1 MCTLVRVEGKHEY
14 KSYGGKQ
21 EKKLLKSVHLALIQD
36 FNGMMNCSPDNFYV
50 LFCLI
55 QKY

>member
-21 EKKLLKSVHLALIQD
+21 EKKTVKIS
-36 FNGMMNCSPDNFYV
+36 SPCINTGFQRNDE
-50 LFCLI
+50 LFPR
-55 QKY
+55 